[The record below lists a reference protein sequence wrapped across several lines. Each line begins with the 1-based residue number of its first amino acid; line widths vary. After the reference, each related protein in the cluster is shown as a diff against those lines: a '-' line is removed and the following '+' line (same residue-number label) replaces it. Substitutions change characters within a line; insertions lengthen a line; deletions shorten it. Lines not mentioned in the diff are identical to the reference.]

1 MFKKYFIESVFEKMF
16 PGTNEYNIS
25 IDKNGIILVD
35 YVAHNLGKRY
45 NPAAIALYALSQY
58 NMFVDTGK
66 DQYKE
71 SFLNH
76 ANWLVD
82 NLIDKGKF
90 GVWHYDFPWI
100 TPGYLCSPPW
110 ISSMAQGLGIS
121 VLVRACEMTKNV
133 KYLEVAKKALTS
145 FEVPISEGGVLYI
158 DKKGDVWYEEYACQ
172 KRAQVLNGIIFAL
185 IGVYE
190 MYEYTKD
197 KNAKEI
203 FDKGI
208 QTLKRRL
215 SDFEL
220 NLVFF
225 KSSKYDSNLLIYAG
239 DKYHDFHIEQMK
251 KLYEITK
258 EEIFDEYQKRWESY
272 KKKYGPNSK
281 SKGRFIFILIYS
293 IIYARFL
300 RFYTRYV
307 QEGAK
312 R

>member
-1 MFKKYFIESVFEKMF
+1 MFEKYFIDSVFEKMF
-16 PGTNEYNIS
+16 PGTNEYNTNT
-25 IDKNGIILVD
+25 DKNGILLID
-35 YVAHNLGKRY
+35 YVAHNLGNRY

-66 DQYKE
+66 GQYKE

-90 GVWHYDFPWI
+90 GVWYYDFSWI
-100 TPGYLCSPPW
+100 TPGYVCSPPW

-121 VLVRACEMTKNV
+121 VLIRACELTKNG
-133 KYLEVAKKALTS
+133 KYLEVAKKALAS
-145 FEVPISEGGVLYI
+145 FDVPIPEGGVLYI
-158 DKKGDVWYEEYACQ
+158 DKKGDVWYEEYVC
-172 KRAQVLNGIIFAL
+172 KKSAQVLNGVIFSL

-190 MYEYTKD
+190 IYECDKD
-197 KNAKEI
+197 KNKKDI

-215 SDFEL
+215 GDFEL

-225 KSSKYDSNLLIYAG
+225 KSSKYDNNLLIYSG
-239 DKYHDFHIEQMK
+239 EKYHNFHIAQMK

-258 EEIFDEYQKRWESY
+258 EEIFNEFQKKWESY
-272 KKKYGPNSK
+272 EEEYGSTSR
-281 SKGRFIFILIYS
+281 SKGRFIFNLIYYM
-293 IIYARFL
+293 IYTRFL

>member
-16 PGTNEYNIS
+16 PGTNEYNTNT
-25 IDKNGIILVD
+25 DKNGIILIE

-71 SFLNH
+71 LFLNH
-76 ANWLVD
+76 TNWLVD

-90 GVWHYDFPWI
+90 GVWHYDFRWI
-100 TPGYLCSPPW
+100 TPGYVCSPPW

-121 VLVRACEMTKNV
+121 VLIRACEMTKNG

-145 FEVPISEGGVLYI
+145 FEVPISEGGALYI
-158 DKKGDVWYEEYACQ
+158 DKMGDVWYEEYACQ
-172 KRAQVLNGIIFAL
+172 KRAQVLNGVIFAL

-190 MYEYTKD
+190 MYECTKD
-197 KNAKEI
+197 KNAKAI
-203 FDKGI
+203 FDKGV
-208 QTLKRRL
+208 QTLKRRV

-220 NLVFF
+220 NLGFF
-225 KSSKYDSNLLIYAG
+225 KSSKYDNNLLIYSG
-239 DKYHDFHIEQMK
+239 DKYHDFHIVQMK

-258 EEIFDEYQKRWESY
+258 EEMFNEYCKRWESY
-272 KKKYGPNSK
+272 KEKYGPNSR
-281 SKGRFIFILIYS
+281 SKGRLMFNLIDS
-293 IIYARFL
+293 RIYTRFL

-307 QEGAK
+307 QKGAK

>member
-1 MFKKYFIESVFEKMF
+1 MFKKYFIESIFEKMF
-16 PGTNEYNIS
+16 PSTNEYNTNIN
-25 IDKNGIILVD
+25 KNGIILID

-90 GVWHYDFPWI
+90 GVWHYDFRWI
-100 TPGYLCSPPW
+100 TPGYVCSPPW

-121 VLVRACEMTKNV
+121 VLIRACEMTKNE
-133 KYLEVAKKALTS
+133 KYLEIAKKALVS

-158 DKKGDVWYEEYACQ
+158 DKKGDVWYEEYAC
-172 KRAQVLNGIIFAL
+172 KKGAQVLNGVIFAL

-190 MYEYTKD
+190 MYECNND

-203 FDKGI
+203 FDKGV

-215 SDFEL
+215 GDFNL
-220 NLVFF
+220 NLLFF
-225 KSSKYDSNLLIYAG
+225 KWSKYDNKFLIYSG
-239 DKYHDFHIEQMK
+239 QKYHDTHIKQMK
-251 KLYEITK
+251 WLYDNTEEKLFYK
-258 EEIFDEYQKRWESY
+258 YQKKWADY
-272 KKKYGPNSK
+272 TGKYS
-281 SKGRFIFILIYS
+281 GRYISIFNLLYNYYVRFLKFIL
-293 IIYARFL
+293 L
-300 RFYTRYV
+300 RRRG
-307 QEGAK
+307 EGVE
-312 R
+312 